1 MTHRPN
7 MLDRFAG
14 RMMDLDSPAYGD
26 ERERAVVMEASSFG
40 LLMGV
45 YGGLLSALV
54 ASVVGFVLLPLVLL
68 AGTIL
73 PSAAALWYA
82 KRREVSMEQLAETN
96 AATTTMVHT
105 VVFGAVGVLTF
116 AAMTYTVFTGL
127 GLLPVPRFDVT
138 SGEGAWGGAVR
149 GGVIG
154 GMLGSLGVIIGGALS
169 FRRAHRHSDES
180 SP

>member
-1 MTHRPN
+1 

-40 LLMGV
+40 LLMGL
-45 YGGLLSALV
+45 YAGLLSALL
-54 ASVVGFVLLPLVLL
+54 ASVFGFVLLPVILLV
-68 AGTIL
+68 GTIL
-73 PSAAALWYA
+73 PLAAALWYA
-82 KRREVSMEQLAETN
+82 KRRGVSMEQLTENT
-96 AATTTMVHT
+96 AAKSTMVHT
-105 VVFGAVGVLTF
+105 VVFGAVGMLTF

-127 GLLPVPRFDVT
+127 ALLPLSHFDVT
-138 SGEGAWGGAVR
+138 SGEGAWVGAIR

-154 GMLGSLGVIIGGALS
+154 GMLGSLATIIGGTLS

-180 SP
+180 HH